1 MQRRPFT
8 RGLAATLLGAPLA
21 AMTHRA
27 VAKAGNYPSRPVRL
41 VVPFTPGGGSDVIAR
56 QVGHELSKALG
67 QNVIVENRPGAGG
80 SIGSREIALAEADGH
95 SLLLATSST
104 HGINPFIYR
113 NPGYDAQKEFAP
125 ISMLATSEYALSVAA
140 SSPIRSVAE
149 LIERGKA
156 QRTHYASSGNG
167 TTSHLCGA
175 LLASMTSTP
184 FVHVP
189 YQSSGPA
196 RTDLIGGQVEFNFDN
211 VSVHLP
217 LMQSGKLRILA
228 TSGRQR
234 TRATPDVPTLI
245 EAGVADF
252 EMVGWFCLL
261 APARTPE
268 AIVTRL
274 NDEVLRV
281 MRDPAMIEKTYAAG
295 NEPYSTTPAET
306 RDYMARQ
313 LALYRRVVE
322 IAGARID

>member
-1 MQRRPFT
+1 MKRRQFN
-8 RGLAATLLGAPLA
+8 RGLAAALVGAPLLA
-21 AMTHRA
+21 ATSAARA
-27 VAKAGNYPSRPVRL
+27 AADAYPRRPVRL
-41 VVPFTPGGGSDVIAR
+41 VVPFSPGGGSDVIGR
-56 QVGHELSKALG
+56 QIAHELSKTFG
-67 QNVIVENRPGAGG
+67 QNFIVENRPGAGG
-80 SIGSREIALAEADGH
+80 SIGSREIAVAEPDGH

-113 NPGYDAQKEFAP
+113 NLGYDAQKDFAP

-149 LIERGKA
+149 LIAHGKA
-156 QRTHYASSGNG
+156 RPTHYASSGNG

-175 LLASMTSTP
+175 LLSSMTSTA

-196 RTDLIGGQVEFNFDN
+196 RTDLMGGQVEFNFDN

-217 LMQSGKLRILA
+217 LMQAGKLRILA

-234 TRATPDVPTLI
+234 TRATPDIPTLI
-245 EAGVADF
+245 EAGVPDY

-261 APARTPE
+261 APARTPA
-268 AIVTRL
+268 AIVDRL
-274 NDEVLRV
+274 NHEVLRV
-281 MRDPAMIEKTYAAG
+281 MRDPEMIEKTYAAG

-313 LALYRRVVE
+313 LDQYRKVVE
-322 IAGARID
+322 IAGARVD